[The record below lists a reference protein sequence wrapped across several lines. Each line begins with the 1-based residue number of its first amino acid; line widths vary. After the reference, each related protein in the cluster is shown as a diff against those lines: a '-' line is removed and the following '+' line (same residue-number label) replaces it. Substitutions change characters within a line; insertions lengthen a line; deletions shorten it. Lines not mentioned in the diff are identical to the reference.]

1 MTFKSPDQAPGQLR
15 VFLLDQPLFIFL
27 REHLPIFTFFK
38 KSNLQNDLNIPLH
51 QNAAH
56 RNFIIN
62 GFNFAEFCVTRAKLH
77 FGEFSNLTFQAV
89 SWSLLAGKAF
99 FYFPKKHD
107 LAKKRAVLA
116 VSTGHILVLR
126 CKTCALLR
134 AKTSALLRRKT
145 CAVLR
150 ARTCAL
156 LRANTK
162 EAAFG
167 RLHKGGRPSA
177 APLCGFL
184 CKGLSMGTGPYIW
197 AAWASLPHFY
207 CGNV

>member
-1 MTFKSPDQAPGQLR
+1 MSRDAPTTQICSPTA
-15 VFLLDQPLFIFL
+15 
-27 REHLPIFTFFK
+27 
-38 KSNLQNDLNIPLH
+38 QNTQKPTPTKETTKGGRPK
-51 QNAAH
+51 AAS
-56 RNFIIN
+56 FV
-62 GFNFAEFCVTRAKLH
+62 GVGFCVFCAVGLH
-77 FGEFSNLTFQAV
+77 ICVVVLFLGV
-89 SWSLLAGKAF
+89 SGLGFCVLVWVCGFDFVFFVRLLAGKACS
-99 FYFPKKHD
+99 YFPKKHD
-107 LAKKRAVLA
+107 LAKKWAVLA

-177 APLCGFL
+177 TPPLWFPL
-184 CKGLSMGTGPYIW
+184 Y
-197 AAWASLPHFY
+197 
-207 CGNV
+207 